1 MNPALSD
8 RDTTVMIW
16 EYLYRARVPYL
27 QSRHIE
33 DIQAHGVVLT
43 GVKEIDNDLRNQMQ
57 TVYLTINDMVEYF
70 KKHVPVLI
78 CDYKDIQEIY
88 QAISNHLQCWKV
100 MLERGVNIGGAPFE
114 DLIAMDQFANKV
126 YDHAKYQ
133 FTQDYVD
140 SLFIQHLGGVQRMNA
155 NNFFNRV
162 AFDRAAGSKTL
173 DDGTIK
179 INGDDAEHPERESL
193 ENFFKTRTI
202 TLGRY

>member
-8 RDTTVMIW
+8 KDTTVAIW
-16 EYLYRARVPYL
+16 EYLYKVRVPYL

-33 DIQAHGVVLT
+33 DIQQHGVVLT
-43 GVKEIDNDLRNQMQ
+43 GVREIDNDLRSQMQ
-57 TVYLTINDMVEYF
+57 TMYMTINDMVEYF
-70 KKHVPVLI
+70 KKDVPVLI
-78 CDYKDIQEIY
+78 CTYTDIQEIY
-88 QAISNHLQCWKV
+88 QAISNHLQSWKT

-140 SLFIQHLGGVQRMNA
+140 SLFVQQLGSVQRMNA
-155 NNFFNRV
+155 NNFFNRI
-162 AFDRAAGSKTL
+162 AINRLTGPKTL
-173 DDGTIK
+173 EDGTIR
-179 INGDDAEHPERESL
+179 INGEEADHPERESL